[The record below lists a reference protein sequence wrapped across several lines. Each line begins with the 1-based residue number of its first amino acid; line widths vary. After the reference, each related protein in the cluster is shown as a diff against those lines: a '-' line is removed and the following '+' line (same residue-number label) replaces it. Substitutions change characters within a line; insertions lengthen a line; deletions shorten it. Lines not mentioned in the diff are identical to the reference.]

1 MDFWN
6 VLEYAAWGVSG
17 VLMLW
22 MLIDAM
28 RVGAEY
34 DEGVLVSS
42 REGADELME
51 SQGGTHERH

>member
-6 VLEYAAWGVSG
+6 VLEYAAWGISG

-22 MLIDAM
+22 MLIDAL

-34 DEGVLVSS
+34 DEAVLVSS

-51 SQGGTHERH
+51 SEGGAP

>member
-6 VLEYAAWGVSG
+6 VLEYAAWGISG

-51 SQGGTHERH
+51 SQGNAP